1 MPFPLMAV
9 LAGAG
14 GLGKIFGGAAK
25 GSADERASNNDLI
38 ARRNALMASLYGTR
52 QNATMNAAMSGSR
65 EQSDHANID
74 LDRRRHA
81 LAAPGVRGRQAV
93 RGSLMQH
100 LQPVSFSGLNPRINV
115 PTMTGGLTPAAL
127 GPEVREMGALLS
139 RQAIL
144 DQLEGDEFTP
154 LKATNFNDAV
164 LATPPMENYQ
174 RSGLMEKILG
184 GLGLAGSIAGGVG
197 EAVGGMPRG
206 RSRDSY
212 AYRTPPYFEEDV

>member
-1 MPFPLMAV
+1 MPLPLMAI

-25 GSADERASNNDLI
+25 RSADERNVNNNQI
-38 ARRNALMASLYGTR
+38 AQRNSLLASLYGTR
-52 QNATMNAAMSGSR
+52 QNAALDAARLGSSER
-65 EQSDHANID
+65 LNQAGLD
-74 LDRRRHA
+74 LDQRRHA

-144 DQLEGDEFTP
+144 DQLKGDTFDPMTS
-154 LKATNFNDAV
+154 TDFNAS
-164 LATPPMENYQ
+164 LLPAPKLQEYE
-174 RSGLMEKILG
+174 RSGLLDKILG
-184 GLGLAGSIAGGVG
+184 GLGLAGNIAGGVG
-197 EAVGGMPRG
+197 EAAGLFGGAR
-206 RSRDSY
+206 RRALDLD
-212 AYRTPPYFEEDV
+212 EEDI